1 MAQIDL
7 RKLALRLKITEM
19 LAIHAKHRMMEE
31 AHEYWRRMIQ
41 PN

>member
-7 RKLALRLKITEM
+7 RKLALRLKVTEI
-19 LAIHAKHRMMEE
+19 LALHTKHRMMEE
-31 AHEYWRRMIQ
+31 AHKYWRRMIQ